1 MAWYE
6 EMRNGFVHIYLSM
19 PVELV
24 PLAVVQHVRKG
35 GSGQLLLTI

>member
-1 MAWYE
+1 MKRCGRVLYIYY
-6 EMRNGFVHIYLSM
+6 IYLSM